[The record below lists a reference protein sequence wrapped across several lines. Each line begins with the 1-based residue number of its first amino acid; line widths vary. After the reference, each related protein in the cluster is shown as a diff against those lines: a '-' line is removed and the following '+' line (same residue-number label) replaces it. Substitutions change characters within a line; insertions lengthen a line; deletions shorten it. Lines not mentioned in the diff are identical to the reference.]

1 MMMMMAGCDNRSD
14 IDVQERPPQSYTI
27 SGSAVK
33 APWVHAQVQLYELD
47 LSNPDFLGRLV
58 TTGKT
63 DRQAKF
69 EGVTIP
75 DLTRHYMLVVNT
87 TEETVELGNN
97 AMPMIDTMYSFLPAN
112 AFIENAQDINLIAT
126 PLTTMAVK
134 LAIQNADLNSGLYE
148 GNGDGITTESEWLAA
163 LDTATD
169 VVKSLMGYSLVDDID
184 IYTQTPVVAHTSSE
198 ENKSDAFH
206 YRLAIEATGALI
218 QHLATNNDTNI
229 LFNDVLSDMADGKI
243 EGAQHYQLE
252 DVIRFSQALMTQP
265 IVNGGEKT
273 LSDLGEYLQVEAKS
287 ININDDFSP
296 QQPTQMLSQYYVV
309 DVDNDGFFNNRDED
323 DDNDGLNDTQERLT
337 DRDTTL
343 QPLQIFEK
351 YAKQEVG
358 ARAPTLNDYNDID
371 IDVSDELI
379 EELNAFV
386 FNQLNKIDND
396 FTDRQKIEA
405 YKTLKSTPAGTEQ
418 YQQAQH
424 ILAHHAPLEQ
434 TDSDNESI
442 ADNQERDDNS
452 DTTPDTTDNNNVTDI
467 DTTPD
472 TADNNDDTTTEDSI
486 DSRFAIVGSA
496 VKGPMVNANV
506 SIYRLDLSQPDLRGE
521 LVSSGTT
528 DAQAMYQGITL
539 PNREHAHLLVV
550 STAPTTRELT
560 STARPHV
567 NELISYIPAIMGTE
581 TETSTSIM
589 ATPLTTMVV
598 KLAQRNAD
606 STRKAFIGDQDGI
619 ISESEWA
626 TAITAATGLVKS
638 LMGYSLI
645 DDVDIFKQTPIV
657 TNENDEGK
665 KGKAFKHRLAIEAAG
680 ALLLELSTTSEI
692 DTTLDALVT
701 DMADGQIND
710 NSSYSV
716 DDIHLFNMD
725 ILDKPLP
732 NGNGLKLKQALT
744 HLQQEELQLNPSQA
758 TDFNQLIPPI
768 LLSQSFDVDTDQDE
782 IINSLDDDDDNDGK
796 SDQEERNTGRDSARH
811 PHTIFDDYA
820 KQRVGARVPK
830 LVDYEDLSIDVS
842 TDPQQKEILNQFVI
856 DAEAESLPIKAH
868 ERVMAFHKIR
878 DTNKARS
885 ERIQALQ
892 DLNLLVSDDLEQQDL
907 IEALDNNTTVTL
919 SELKGLVGKNN
930 RIHKSLRDQRRDNQL
945 TPEDFLPHGI
955 HFDSADEIDM
965 VFEQPF
971 ITPSLKVEHIRERKQ
986 TIATLLKYYRQEP
999 NAAEPDGPTYR
1010 GAGLH
1015 QIEDEDVDYLNQ
1027 VIQSNTLLS
1036 EKKILKLIRLFSHR
1050 YPVDEALLLEQ
1061 GIGDQTSIAT
1071 LGVMRIQNVI
1081 QGHKLVRKE
1090 QINAYISAT
1099 TTVGNVGE
1107 AGRIHTFHIDN
1118 EKANFNGFPTQ
1129 LAKANGDIFGVTR
1142 IQRNNYLVTSPVNSD
1157 MYAMGSN
1164 MRGALLLKKDASPY
1178 FTPIYTPAGFSS
1190 AAAAFSNFDENHIV
1204 AIFSNRDLIVDETTL
1219 SVRHPF
1225 GVYTSHDKGETWDL
1239 THQYAGLSQEPMGNQ
1254 SIIWGNTQALKDW
1267 VFLATHRDGLYISK
1281 DAGLSFQPVANY
1293 YASTLNTTF
1302 ESNTFI
1308 RSLALTHDSS
1318 TGEQYLFVI
1327 AKPSAY
1333 YTTSGVDSSSTPD
1346 GEGYRLTISG
1356 GEITEV
1362 QLLNNYFNQNN
1373 VERKYA
1379 DIVFEVGG
1387 KEGYGLF
1394 YDKKDVNLEGS
1405 GGRHVARIGDYGDI
1419 ICDLQTSDPYCNDY
1433 NATPGVTAQNQEIC
1447 SIANNPYNPNMWVML
1462 RGGETRTSAVVSTDD
1477 GLTWQYENRATI
1489 EHNGEDY
1496 VTSMTMSSAIYEDP
1510 QYAAIQNGNYQYL
1523 LNTTTGCQ
1531 GVSIGF
1537 IDAVSFRM
1545 IPISKEKPIL
1555 VTRDSGATFSTEE
1568 ISSENKWVM
1577 EASIDGD
1584 YQLIAFGE
1592 YGFKYSIDGGKSYRV
1607 INDLTRQT
1615 IKDLKAKAAPIV
1627 DSHASQARGQAAVI
1641 KSTSTGFSAYILYT
1655 EVAYLVRLDYD
1666 KEADTLSI
1674 TPIMQNGDNLS
1685 PSYTLNYEN
1694 FVNFNA
1700 AGRSFWRQNYIY
1712 IGNLV
1717 SRDNGLTFN
1726 HMCMNDDCSA
1736 RENWYIV
1743 MDVHPSDPQKIVAYH
1758 EKQTAKDIKLS
1769 VSYDAGVTWNLLP
1782 NTELYE
1788 TAHGKTYA
1796 IRSITYYGDV
1806 KKGVSFIPEVGN
1818 QLNDQSFALFVAGRS
1833 GLYRFDYDSQSPTP
1847 FNQLPWTLLD
1857 KFLPIEASRENKP
1870 WLSEILFNP
1879 AQPNIAVAVQ
1889 INDKSIFG
1897 NWFSFTAV
1905 SKQEFYYKPNTT
1917 EHPIYISFDSGKRW
1931 YNLRNDKLSPYTAF
1945 ASVTFSAEGDLMLYT
1960 ANYGVITIP
1969 LASMDWLSVQ

>member
-1 MMMMMAGCDNRSD
+1 MRFFLTACIMMMAAGCDNHSEV
-14 IDVQERPPQSYTI
+14 DVEESPHQGHI
-27 SGSAVK
+27 VSGSAVK
-33 APWVHAQVQLYELD
+33 APWVNAQVQLYELD
-47 LSNPDFLGRLV
+47 LSQPDFLGRLV

-97 AMPMIDTMYSFLPAN
+97 AVPMIDTMFSFLPAN
-112 AFIENAQDINLIAT
+112 AFSENAQDIKLFAT

-206 YRLAIEATGALI
+206 YRLAIEATGSLI
-218 QHLATNNDTNI
+218 QHLATDTDSNT

-252 DVIRFSQALMTQP
+252 DVNRFSQALMTQP
-265 IVNGGEKT
+265 IVNGGEKI
-273 LSDLGEYLQVEAKS
+273 LSDLGEYLQVEAQS
-287 ININDDFSP
+287 INIDDDFSP
-296 QQPTQMLSQYYVV
+296 QQRPQMLTQYYVV

-343 QPLQIFEK
+343 QPLQVFEK

-358 ARAPTLNDYNDID
+358 ARAPTLNDYIDID
-371 IDVSDELI
+371 IDVADELI
-379 EELNAFV
+379 SELNAFV
-386 FNQLNKIDND
+386 FNELNNIDND

-405 YKTLKSTPAGTEQ
+405 YTTLKSTPAGTEQ
-418 YQQAQH
+418 YQQAQQ
-424 ILAHHAPLEQ
+424 ILAHYTPPDS
-434 TDSDNESI
+434 TDNPD
-442 ADNQERDDNS
+442 RDDNS
-452 DTTPDTTDNNNVTDI
+452 DTA
-467 DTTPD
+467 PD
-472 TADNNDDTTTEDSI
+472 TADNNDTTPPDDSS

-528 DAQAMYQGITL
+528 DAQAMFQGITL

-550 STAPTTRELT
+550 STVPTTRELM
-560 STARPHV
+560 SNARPHV

-589 ATPLTTMVV
+589 ATPLTTMAV

-606 STRKAFIGDQDGI
+606 SSRKAFIGDQDGA

-626 TAITAATGLVKS
+626 TAITAATEIVKS

-645 DDVDIFKQTPIV
+645 DDVDIFNQTPIV
-657 TNENDEGK
+657 TSENDEGK
-665 KGKAFKHRLAIEAAG
+665 KGKAFKHRLAIEAAS

-701 DMADGQIND
+701 DIADGQIND
-710 NSSYSV
+710 NSSYNI

-732 NGNGLKLKQALT
+732 NGNGLKLRQTLT
-744 HLQQEELQLNPSQA
+744 HLQQEELQLNPPQA
-758 TDFNQLIPPI
+758 TNFNQLIPPI
-768 LLSQSFDVDTDQDE
+768 VLSQSFDVDTDQDE

-842 TDPQQKEILNQFVI
+842 TDLQQKEILNQFVI

-868 ERVMAFHKIR
+868 ERVMAFHKIL

-907 IEALDNNTTVTL
+907 IEALDNNSTVTL

-945 TPEDFLPHGI
+945 TPEDFVPHGI
-955 HFDSADEIDM
+955 HFESADEIDM

-971 ITPSLKVEHIRERKQ
+971 QRASPKVEHIKKRKQ
-986 TIATLLKYYRQEP
+986 AIATLLKFYRQDI
-999 NAAEPDGPTYR
+999 NAAEPDGPSYR
-1010 GAGLH
+1010 EAGLH

-1036 EKKILKLIRLFSHR
+1036 EKNILKLIRLFSHR
-1050 YPVDEALLLEQ
+1050 YSVNEALLLEQ
-1061 GIGDQTSIAT
+1061 GVGDQTSIAT
-1071 LGVMRIQNVI
+1071 LGVMRIQDVI
-1081 QGHKLVRKE
+1081 QRHKLVRKE
-1090 QINAYISAT
+1090 QVNAYISAT
-1099 TTVGNVGE
+1099 SEVGNIGE
-1107 AGRIHTFHIDN
+1107 SEGIRTFDINN
-1118 EKANFNGFPTQ
+1118 EKANFDGFPTQ
-1129 LAKANGDIFGVTR
+1129 LAKTNSDNFGVTR
-1142 IQRNNYLVTSPVNSD
+1142 IQRNNYLVTSPVNTD

-1164 MRGALLLKKDASPY
+1164 MRGALLLKKDTSPY
-1178 FTPIYTPAGFSS
+1178 FTPVYTPAGFSS
-1190 AAAAFSNFDENHIV
+1190 AAAAFSNFDENNMV

-1219 SVRHPF
+1219 SARHPF
-1225 GVYTSHDKGETWDL
+1225 GVYTSHDKGETWVL
-1239 THQYAGLSQEPMGNQ
+1239 THPYAGLSQEPMGNQ

-1333 YTTSGVDSSSTPD
+1333 YTSSGVDSSSTPD

-1362 QLLNNYFNQNN
+1362 QLLNNYFNQSN

-1394 YDKKDVNLEGS
+1394 YDKKDVNLEGN
-1405 GGRHVARIGDYGDI
+1405 GGRHLARIGEYGDI

-1433 NATPGVTAQNQEIC
+1433 KTTPGVTAQNQEIC

-1462 RGGETRTSAVVSTDD
+1462 RGGETRTSVVVTTDD

-1496 VTSMTMSSAIYEDP
+1496 VTSMTMSSAIYEAP

-1537 IDAVSFRM
+1537 IDADSFRM

-1555 VTRDSGATFSTEE
+1555 VTRDSGATFSTEQ

-1592 YGFKYSIDGGKSYRV
+1592 YGFKYSIDGGQSYRV

-1615 IKDLKAKAAPIV
+1615 IKDLKANAAPIV

-1694 FVNFNA
+1694 LVNFNA

-1726 HMCMNDDCSA
+1726 HMCINDDCSA

-1788 TAHGKTYA
+1788 TAHGRTYA

-1833 GLYRFDYDSQSPTP
+1833 GLYRFDYNSQLSTP
-1847 FNQLPWTLLD
+1847 INQVSWTLLD
-1857 KFLPIEASRENKP
+1857 KFLPVEASRENKP

-1905 SKQEFYYKPNTT
+1905 SKQEFYFKPNTT

-1931 YNLRNDKLSPYTAF
+1931 YNLRNDKLLPYTAL